1 MDLIKKLTGKNPT
14 EYEAVAKSLVDSSD
28 VDLFAK
34 LVKQDDFL
42 FDFIKDNVAK
52 RIQNACNKDNY
63 LHLLDFL
70 EYYSSSYDTMIA
82 RVLYSFSGDELI
94 ADMKEFFLNGSDA
107 RKAYA
112 VKYFTFVSPERLT
125 EIVPLVRVTAES
137 DFEPLSMNS
146 IELLSILK
154 DEDSK
159 RNALEKLKSDDEF
172 IQFDGV
178 KFLVNYQAKDALTD
192 ILTVMKKSSLA
203 ENIAAEIPYL
213 LSFEELFEKDAES
226 ALLVLCNIL
235 NAIPEILPVSAVSNF
250 DLYTVFEKLLDKSL
264 TSSIAVALRLAKD
277 KFEELCSN
285 DEYLFDCDKN
295 TKNDVVAI
303 NQLLKKVNVGKL
315 ESFFYDE
322 LFDGSDF
329 VFFALDYVNEV
340 EELETLLDS
349 ENQTLVLKVLTLLKE
364 KGVLRQAHKDSALE
378 VVSCQDIR
386 NIIEVL

>member
-14 EYEAVAKSLVDSSD
+14 EYEAVAKSLVDNSD
-28 VDLFAK
+28 EDLFAK

-52 RIQNACNKDNY
+52 RIQSACNKDNY

-70 EYYSSSYDTMIA
+70 EYYSPSYDTMIA

-159 RNALEKLKSDDEF
+159 HKALEKLKSDDEF
-172 IQFDGV
+172 TQFDGV
-178 KFLVNYQAKDALTD
+178 KFLVNYQAKDALGD
-192 ILTVMKKSSLA
+192 ILSVMKKSSLA

-235 NAIPEILPVSAVSNF
+235 NAIPEILPVTAVSNF

-295 TKNDVVAI
+295 TKDDVVAI

-364 KGVLRQAHKDSALE
+364 KGALSQAHKDSALE